1 MVKNSRGTNEH
12 QDTAARY
19 RDGDTVLEAHVAW
32 DEAVTGPRPGVLV
45 SHAWA
50 GRGEFEDRKAN
61 SSLNWAML
69 ASRSIYTERASTA
82 AGLRKTPRLM
92 QPLLDDRTVLQKRM
106 GVALEQLTSLSM
118 VDSDRLAAIGF
129 CFGGLCVLD
138 LAQWKR
144 KLLESSVFTGC
155 CPHRKYGR

>member
-1 MVKNSRGTNEH
+1 MSIKTQQLE
-12 QDTAARY
+12 Y

-50 GRGEFEDRKAN
+50 GRGEFEDRKAEQ
-61 SSLNWAML
+61 L
-69 ASRSIYTERASTA
+69 AELGYVGFALDLYGKGVYGSGPEEN
-82 AGLRKTPRLM
+82 AGLM
-92 QPLLDDRTVLQKRM
+92 QPSARRSDGFAEAHGRRVGAAR
-106 GVALEQLTSLSM
+106 TSLSM

-138 LAQWKR
+138 LMPAWKR
-144 KLLESSVFTGC
+144 K
-155 CPHRKYGR
+155 